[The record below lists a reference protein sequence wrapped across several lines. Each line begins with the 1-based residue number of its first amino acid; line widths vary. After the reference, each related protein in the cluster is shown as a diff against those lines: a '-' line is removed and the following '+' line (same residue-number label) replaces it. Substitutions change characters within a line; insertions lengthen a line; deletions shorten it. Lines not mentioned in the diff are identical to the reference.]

1 MNFSSFQLKW
11 ILLEQKDPTKTKT
24 KLLFRWME
32 GEKNY
37 SQIEQLGRFQRQHPM
52 QVREKTSWKQWI
64 QTIVEDN

>member
-1 MNFSSFQLKW
+1 MSCTSFQLKW
-11 ILLEQKDPTKTKT
+11 ILLEQKEPTKTKT
-24 KLLFRWME
+24 KLLFRWKE

-52 QVREKTSWKQWI
+52 QGRERVSWKQWI